1 MCEQTDNPTKNT
13 DRELWRE
20 DVTDRPANTLFI
32 TEGGGIGMNCGGM
45 VIVMPL
51 RKWHDLAWKHAPLS
65 NR

>member
-1 MCEQTDNPTKNT
+1 MYEQTDKPVQNT

-20 DVTDRPANTLFI
+20 DVEDRHADTLFV

-45 VIVMPL
+45 VIVMPI
-51 RKWHDLAWKHAPLS
+51 RTWHALAYQHANLS